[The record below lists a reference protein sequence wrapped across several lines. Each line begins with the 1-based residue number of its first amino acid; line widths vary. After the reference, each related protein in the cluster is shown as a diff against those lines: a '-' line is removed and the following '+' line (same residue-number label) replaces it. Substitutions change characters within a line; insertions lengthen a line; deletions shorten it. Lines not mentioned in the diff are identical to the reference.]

1 MEKIIIHEV
10 GMRDGLQAEEAVVPT
25 EQKIN
30 WIKKLAETG
39 VDIIQ
44 VGSFVNPKRMPQM
57 ADTDELFGYFSM
69 QENKLPKVTL
79 SGLVLNEK
87 GLERGMACGVEM
99 FCMGVSASET
109 HSHKNTGM
117 TTADATI
124 RIIDM
129 AKSASASGKKVQLSV
144 HVRVAA
150 DLSGRPYLVYNVKV
164 ARERVGE
171 LESDLIEEF
180 WKAFVTHA
188 RLNLH
193 IELLYGR
200 NAHHIFEAVFKA
212 AARALC
218 LATRIDGRVQ
228 GVPSTKGV
236 I

>member
-1 MEKIIIHEV
+1 MNGRTANINRTTTETDV
-10 GMRDGLQAEEAVVPT
+10 SVTLNLDGSGIGTVD
-25 EQKIN
+25 
-30 WIKKLAETG
+30 TG
-39 VDIIQ
+39 VQFLDHMLNLFAKHGIFDLQISCTGDTGIDAHHSVEDIGICL
-44 VGSFVNPKRMPQM
+44 GLAMDK
-57 ADTDELFGYFSM
+57 ALGD
-69 QENKLPKVTL
+69 KL
-79 SGLVLNEK
+79 GLV
-87 GLERGMACGVEM
+87 RFAHAYYPMD
-99 FCMGVSASET
+99 ET
-109 HSHKNTGM
+109 
-117 TTADATI
+117 
-124 RIIDM
+124 
-129 AKSASASGKKVQLSV
+129 L
-144 HVRVAA
+144 VRVAA

-180 WKAFVTHA
+180 WKALVTHA